1 MQTLTEKEAEDFL
14 EKEGFN
20 VIKRSHVKTKTELK
34 KLEKKLKYPWVMKIS
49 SKHIVHKAKI
59 GGTILN
65 INSLEEAENALA
77 KLCLI
82 EKCEGALVQEMAV
95 GKELIIGIKKTP
107 EFSQVIMLGKGGSN
121 VEKEKDISFRIPP
134 IKSKDAEEMINELQ
148 YSKILAEKNVNR
160 KLIIQ
165 NLLKIS
171 ELAQKY
177 PNIEE
182 MDINP
187 LIVNKNEAIVVDARI
202 VFD

>member
-95 GKELIIGIKKTP
+95 GEELIIGIKKTP

-177 PNIEE
+177 TNI
-182 MDINP
+182 
-187 LIVNKNEAIVVDARI
+187 
-202 VFD
+202 

>member
-95 GKELIIGIKKTP
+95 GEELIIGIKKTP

-177 PNIEE
+177 TNIEE